1 MMRSAYFL
9 SFVLA
14 GASSVVSS
22 NSGASMSYSN
32 AHSIPRVHS
41 TDVETLPNLQERAAP
56 MPLGNISLATH
67 LPPNDVMFSV

>member
-14 GASSVVSS
+14 GASSAVASH
-22 NSGASMSYSN
+22 SGASVSHSD
-32 AHSIPRVHS
+32 ARSIPRVRS
-41 TDVETLPNLQERAAP
+41 TDAETLPNLQERAAP